1 MRYDS
6 AVKSFSGLVLC
17 VLLAG
22 CATVGQGRAPD
33 AADFARVHPGMTRD
47 DTLRTLGKPLESM
60 KFARSSTEA
69 WDYEHQDA
77 WGYLAVFSVIFG
89 AEGTVVGTTSR
100 RINDGGDHGK

>member
-1 MRYDS
+1 MRYDF
-6 AVKSFSGLVLC
+6 AMKTFVALVFS

-22 CATVGQGRAPD
+22 CATLGDGRPPG

-60 KFARSSTEA
+60 TFARSSTEA

-100 RINDGGDHGK
+100 RINDGGDHGL

>member
-1 MRYDS
+1 MKPFRL
-6 AVKSFSGLVLC
+6 LVPC

-22 CATVGQGRAPD
+22 CAALGDGRVLG

-60 KFARSSTEA
+60 KFPRSSTEA
-69 WDYEHQDA
+69 WDYPHQDA
-77 WGYLAVFSVIFG
+77 WGYIAVFSVIFG

-100 RINDGGDHGK
+100 RVNDGGDHGK

>member
-6 AVKSFSGLVLC
+6 AMKSLGGLVLS

-22 CATVGQGRAPD
+22 CATLGDGRAPG

-60 KFARSSTEA
+60 RFRRSATEA

-100 RINDGGDHGK
+100 RINDGGDHGL

>member
-1 MRYDS
+1 MRYDP
-6 AVKSFSGLVLC
+6 AMRSFCGLVSF

-22 CATVGQGRAPD
+22 CATLGGGRAPG
-33 AADFARVHPGMTRD
+33 AADFARVQPGMTRD
-47 DTLRTLGKPLESM
+47 DTLRALGKPVEAM
-60 KFARSSTEA
+60 KFARSATEA

-100 RINDGGDHGK
+100 RVNDGGDHGL